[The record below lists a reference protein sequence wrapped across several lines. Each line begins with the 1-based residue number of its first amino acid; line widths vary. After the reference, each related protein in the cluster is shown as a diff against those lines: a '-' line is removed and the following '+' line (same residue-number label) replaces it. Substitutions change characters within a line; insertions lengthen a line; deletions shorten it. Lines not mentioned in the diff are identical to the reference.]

1 MPQAQASKQECET
14 TFWMQVRYLIPLLCV
29 HRTWGHLCRLYR
41 LSLECRRCCRM
52 SRGKPEPRPATEA
65 RSLWRGAERGRGLL
79 PPPLLTKPRLFTR
92 YIEHIWRIFDSLPP
106 VAGGCLC
113 GPACDDEAGVPTV
126 REHVAMVGRW
136 RLTVTLP
143 TSLTEP
149 AAAPHTSCDILWD
162 AGFFAHPMTHIAQCA
177 ALSNTCVRP
186 LALQH
191 RYRVSGP
198 RISTASRSCPCNL
211 LSHAIQHFL
220 IDNRAEH
227 NTTISSFFSIQILNA
242 CIHWIWSWRPGG
254 NTWIFRGEW
263 SSNLHDI
270 ICLSINI
277 CGIQVAFFVDKD
289 DNKYVNKYLVFSFAM
304 IQGSTSLSL
313 YVLRTTYLL

>member
-29 HRTWGHLCRLYR
+29 HRTWGHLCRLHR

-79 PPPLLTKPRLFTR
+79 LSSPNLDCSSLQCNALFTR

-113 GPACDDEAGVPTV
+113 GPLCDDEAGVPTV
-126 REHVAMVGRW
+126 KEHVAMVGRW
-136 RLTVTLP
+136 RMEAHRHITDHHSQNLA
-143 TSLTEP
+143 EDIP
-149 AAAPHTSCDILWD
+149 AAAHPHLLPRPVRCWLLCTSDES
-162 AGFFAHPMTHIAQCA
+162 HIAQCA

-198 RISTASRSCPCNL
+198 RISTASRSRPCNL

-220 IDNRAEH
+220 IDNR
-227 NTTISSFFSIQILNA
+227 
-242 CIHWIWSWRPGG
+242 P
-254 NTWIFRGEW
+254 
-263 SSNLHDI
+263 
-270 ICLSINI
+270 
-277 CGIQVAFFVDKD
+277 
-289 DNKYVNKYLVFSFAM
+289 
-304 IQGSTSLSL
+304 
-313 YVLRTTYLL
+313 